1 MDRRGTIARLLEI
14 GMPEGFRILHDIKKE
29 IAKLKHQ
36 VEIAE
41 QKNEALQ
48 MCYTNGSESQLQQEA
63 QDPLVAA
70 VKASA
75 AAANLYEGLHSSV
88 EVGKDQEELAYA
100 KVCKQKPRI
109 RQHARLNLDAKA
121 MDLRNEIEKMKLK
134 IQLVE
139 LKDRI
144 ERLLRARPRS
154 SQSQAPMIIG
164 AHRSH
169 YQYKRCMEHCEDV

>member
-48 MCYTNGSESQLQQEA
+48 MCYTNGSESQLQHMLGEA

-88 EVGKDQEELAYA
+88 EVGKDQEELAYYICTLVSTSSA
-100 KVCKQKPRI
+100 YPARRCWTILLKSSKSSFNIMPIFLVC
-109 RQHARLNLDAKA
+109 NL
-121 MDLRNEIEKMKLK
+121 L
-134 IQLVE
+134 QV
-139 LKDRI
+139 
-144 ERLLRARPRS
+144 S
-154 SQSQAPMIIG
+154 GG
-164 AHRSH
+164 AHL
-169 YQYKRCMEHCEDV
+169 

>member
-88 EVGKDQEELAYA
+88 EVGKDQEELAYYICTLVSTSSA
-100 KVCKQKPRI
+100 YP
-109 RQHARLNLDAKA
+109 ARRCWTIL
-121 MDLRNEIEKMKLK
+121 LK
-134 IQLVE
+134 SSKTYLHHHHHHHHH
-139 LKDRI
+139 
-144 ERLLRARPRS
+144 LLLL
-154 SQSQAPMIIG
+154 AP
-164 AHRSH
+164 
-169 YQYKRCMEHCEDV
+169 EDHH